1 MIERIQTFDE
11 EGSVRYSMDKASRL
25 EKILPNG
32 RGVWIPIDHGASDY
46 PTEGLVDLEGTIK
59 ALIRAEVDV
68 ILAQKGVVSHFSH
81 LCEGTNTSMVIHYSV
96 STRHGGPQSDNKIL
110 VGHADETL
118 SRGGIGVSSQINLG
132 SRWEPDMIERMGE
145 LNRQAHQL
153 GLPSF
158 GMVYARGEHL
168 TPQEGDLTGGQ
179 AHGVRLAFELGCDA
193 AKSAWTGDNESFQ
206 QVAHAA
212 PIPVLIAGGPA
223 SGKAKEILDLIRQAL
238 DAGASGICMGRQIF
252 AHPQI
257 EALARAV
264 VMLVHNDATVE
275 EAMLEHNL

>member
-1 MIERIQTFDE
+1 
-11 EGSVRYSMDKASRL
+11 
-25 EKILPNG
+25 
-32 RGVWIPIDHGASDY
+32 
-46 PTEGLVDLEGTIK
+46 
-59 ALIRAEVDV
+59 
-68 ILAQKGVVSHFSH
+68 
-81 LCEGTNTSMVIHYSV
+81 
-96 STRHGGPQSDNKIL
+96 
-110 VGHADETL
+110 
-118 SRGGIGVSSQINLG
+118 
-132 SRWEPDMIERMGE
+132 
-145 LNRQAHQL
+145 
-153 GLPSF
+153 
-158 GMVYARGEHL
+158 MVYARGEHL
-168 TPQEGDLTGGQ
+168 TPQEGDRTGGQ